1 MPQVTIFNE
10 FLLLVQRFRTPSD
23 LEAARTTGLFLQPLI
38 IETTGACRQKAMS
51 MKKIGILSLL
61 IALAFSACRENV
73 DEAITTETPFVP
85 PVLEQWE
92 QPVEPVQ
99 ASLTGFVTDETG
111 QPVADAQVEING
123 LSASTDAFG
132 HFFFENIGLNARGS
146 LVRVH
151 KEGYFPGSRRF
162 FPTEGTENRV
172 RIQLIPQTFDYSFS
186 SDAGGA
192 IVANGGA
199 KVVFE
204 PGSIARADGTP
215 YDGVVQVAARWLNPN
230 EPDILNQMPGNL
242 QGVDFNSEEVALTT
256 AGMMAV
262 ELQSEAGDPL
272 NLLEG
277 YTATISMPVPD
288 FLQGNAPAEVP
299 NWSYNEEYGMWVEE
313 GVSRLQ
319 GDAYVGEVSHFSY
332 WNHDFKDPLISFSAV
347 LQDEAGNPLGNYRVI
362 IRQPGTN
369 LNGFGHTGAD
379 GSIAGLIPQDYDLLL
394 EVMGN
399 CGEVIYSENIGPF
412 SGDVDLG
419 VISVPDG
426 LLNAINLTGTLV
438 DCEGNPLPDGILR
451 YEFGNY
457 LRYEYLDEAS
467 FDFSFSACEDNP
479 ELTVIGISE
488 NDLVQSEAVTVQA
501 TTPNVNLGLINV
513 CEENLE
519 DYVRVTVDGDN
530 ALYMGGGVFP
540 DSIGGSFIY
549 HWSQEGTSVSINFAG
564 ATTGDY
570 SGDDNYVISI
580 TDESRGW
587 NLSGNFE
594 NFEVTAFGTF
604 GEPVIGTFS
613 GTLTNNLV
621 QPPEQVSVSGDFNL
635 KRQ

>member
-1 MPQVTIFNE
+1 
-10 FLLLVQRFRTPSD
+10 
-23 LEAARTTGLFLQPLI
+23 
-38 IETTGACRQKAMS
+38 
-51 MKKIGILSLL
+51 
-61 IALAFSACRENV
+61 
-73 DEAITTETPFVP
+73 
-85 PVLEQWE
+85 
-92 QPVEPVQ
+92 
-99 ASLTGFVTDETG
+99 
-111 QPVADAQVEING
+111 
-123 LSASTDAFG
+123 
-132 HFFFENIGLNARGS
+132 
-146 LVRVH
+146 
-151 KEGYFPGSRRF
+151 
-162 FPTEGTENRV
+162 
-172 RIQLIPQTFDYSFS
+172 
-186 SDAGGA
+186 
-192 IVANGGA
+192 
-199 KVVFE
+199 
-204 PGSIARADGTP
+204 
-215 YDGVVQVAARWLNPN
+215 
-230 EPDILNQMPGNL
+230 
-242 QGVDFNSEEVALTT
+242 
-256 AGMMAV
+256 V
-262 ELQSEAGDPL
+262 ELQGEAGEPL

-288 FLQGNAPAEVP
+288 FLQGNAPQEVP

-362 IRQPGTN
+362 IRRPGTN
-369 LNGFGHTGAD
+369 LNGFGTTAED

-399 CGEVIYSENIGPF
+399 CGEVLYSENIGPF

-438 DCEGNPLPDGILR
+438 DCEGNPLPGGILR
-451 YEFGNY
+451 YELGNHV
-457 LRYEYLDEAS
+457 RYEYLDEAS
-467 FDFSFSACEDNP
+467 FDFSFSTCEDNP
-479 ELTVIGISE
+479 ALTVIGING

-501 TTPNVNLGLINV
+501 TSPTTDLGSISV
-513 CEENLE
+513 CEESLE
-519 DYVRVTVDGDN
+519 DYIQVTVDGES
-530 ALYMGGGVFP
+530 ALYIGGGVYP

-549 HWSQEGTSVSINFAG
+549 HWTQGGANVSINFAG
-564 ATTGDY
+564 ETAGDY

-580 TDESRGW
+580 TDQSQGW

-613 GTLTNNLV
+613 GTLTNNLA